1 MSKVNKKRIVGIKPT
16 TFAMFQ
22 GTFAALVGFGIAIL
36 YSLKESFA
44 VTEQTSSV
52 LTGLA
57 FGLSVGIVSMFV
69 LPLIYF
75 AFGWLVGL
83 IQGWLFTVVASVSG
97 GIVVDL
103 EDE

>member
-1 MSKVNKKRIVGIKPT
+1 MSKVNKKRVVGIKPT

-22 GTFAALVGFGIAIL
+22 GTFAALIGFGIAIL
-36 YSLKESFA
+36 YSLKETFA
-44 VTEQTSSV
+44 VTQETSSV
-52 LTGLA
+52 LTGMA
-57 FGLSVGIVSMFV
+57 FGLGVGVVSMFV

-75 AFGWLVGL
+75 AFGWLIGF

>member
-1 MSKVNKKRIVGIKPT
+1 MSKVNKKRVVGIKPA

-22 GTFAALVGFGIAIL
+22 GTFAALIGFGIAIL
-36 YSLKESFA
+36 YSLKETFA
-44 VTEQTSSV
+44 VTQETSSV
-52 LTGLA
+52 LTGMA
-57 FGLSVGIVSMFV
+57 FGLGVGIVSMFV

-75 AFGWLVGL
+75 AFGWLIGF

>member
-1 MSKVNKKRIVGIKPT
+1 MSKVNKKRVVGIKPA

-22 GTFAALVGFGIAIL
+22 GTFAALIGFGIAIL
-36 YSLKESFA
+36 YSLKETFA
-44 VTEQTSSV
+44 VTQETSSV
-52 LTGLA
+52 LTGMA
-57 FGLSVGIVSMFV
+57 FGLGVGVVSMFV

-75 AFGWLVGL
+75 AFGWLIGF